1 MLLDTDK
8 ILTTAQFAEL
18 VGSSTDTIKK
28 YCQRG
33 AILGIKAGNSW
44 LIPKAEVDRFTQAR
58 RPRGRPPRA
67 A

>member
-1 MLLDTDK
+1 MLVDTDK

-18 VGSSTDTIKK
+18 VGASTDTIKK
-28 YCQRG
+28 YCQRK
-33 AILGIKAGNSW
+33 AIAGIKAGNSW
-44 LIPKAEVDRFTQAR
+44 LIPKSEVARFTEAR